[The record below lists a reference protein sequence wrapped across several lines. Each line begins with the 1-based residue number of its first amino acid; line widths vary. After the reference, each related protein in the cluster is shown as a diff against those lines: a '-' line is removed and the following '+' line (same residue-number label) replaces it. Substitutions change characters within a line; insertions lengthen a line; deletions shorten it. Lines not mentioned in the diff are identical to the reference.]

1 MPGTGTPPDRDQLVE
16 AWGDHVLRGLPGRV
30 KAFFSAGRFT
40 AVEGGVATFAL
51 PNAAHRDR
59 CRELQ
64 GVVEEAISAH
74 FGVSMSLEL
83 VVDGGPGAPGGSSAA
98 DPGHVVPPEGPTA
111 APDHGMGID
120 PDDDFDPTAA
130 DTGSALS
137 VAHAKVLEAFPGAE
151 EVTG

>member
-1 MPGTGTPPDRDQLVE
+1 M
-16 AWGDHVLRGLPGRV
+16 

-40 AVEGGVATFAL
+40 AVEGGAATFAL

-59 CRELQ
+59 CREMQ
-64 GVVEEAISAH
+64 GVVEETISAH
-74 FGVSMSLEL
+74 FGVPMSLEL
-83 VVDGGPGAPGGSSAA
+83 VVDDGPGAPGASSSA
-98 DPGHVVPPEGPTA
+98 DPGRAAPPEGPAA
-111 APDHGMGID
+111 APDHDMGID
-120 PDDDFDPTAA
+120 PDDDFDPTAT